1 MSKPDRRIDIEEISG
16 VTVARLLEKKILD
29 EANIEALG
37 QELFALVDKDGRKK
51 IVLDFTLVEY
61 LSSAALGKLITMHK
75 KVTTAKGKLALCS
88 IQKDILDVFKITQ
101 LNKVL
106 TLCTNLDEALT
117 IKNTAIAQEL
127 SLPPVK
133 IHCSMLAED
142 AIKAAI
148 QDYKNKQESDDA

>member
-1 MSKPDRRIDIEEISG
+1 MSKSDRRIDIEEING

-51 IVLDFTLVEY
+51 IVLDFTHVEY

-75 KVTTAKGKLALCS
+75 KTTTAKGKLALCK
-88 IQKDILDVFKITQ
+88 IQKYILDVFKITQ

-106 TLCTNLDEALT
+106 TLCTDL
-117 IKNTAIAQEL
+117 
-127 SLPPVK
+127 
-133 IHCSMLAED
+133 
-142 AIKAAI
+142 
-148 QDYKNKQESDDA
+148 DDALSKF